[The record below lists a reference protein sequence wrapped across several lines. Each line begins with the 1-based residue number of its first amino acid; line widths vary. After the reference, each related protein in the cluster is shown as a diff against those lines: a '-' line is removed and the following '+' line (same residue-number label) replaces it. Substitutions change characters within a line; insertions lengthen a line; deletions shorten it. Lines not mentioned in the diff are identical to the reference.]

1 MKTKILG
8 NREFDQLAMKS
19 MQNDRGRLNINLH
32 DDLEDPFQRMVVA
45 IQPDS
50 YVIPHRHSNPA
61 KPECFVGLKGSIGL
75 IIFDESGEIVR
86 AIRLG
91 PNEENQVCDLAAGT
105 YHTAIALE
113 PNSVFLEA
121 KPGPYSPIST
131 EDVPAWAPA
140 SNSATVRKYQE
151 MLYGCFT
158 GHHAC
163 DDSE

>member
-1 MKTKILG
+1 MEPKVLG
-8 NREFDQLAMKS
+8 NREFDRLALES
-19 MQNDRGRLNINLH
+19 TQNDRGRLNINLH
-32 DDLEDPFQRMVVA
+32 DDLSDPFQRMVVA

-61 KPECFVGLKGSIGL
+61 KPECFVVLKGVIGL
-75 IIFDESGEIVR
+75 IVFDELGGIVR

-121 KPGPYSPIST
+121 KPGPYSPISPQ
-131 EDVPAWAPA
+131 DVPTWAP
-140 SNSATVRKYQE
+140 SSDSATVREYQKK
-151 MLYGCFT
+151 LAACF
-158 GHHAC
+158 AA
-163 DDSE
+163 SSKQ